1 MIGEELVDRVRRA
14 RERQGAVID
23 RVCGACDN
31 KCCKQMTMMG
41 SQDLR
46 RLVKAM
52 LLDPDFQG
60 RVRDGL
66 ARVADRLERDL
77 LVLKQ
82 VTELLEASSDES
94 QADDLADLR
103 RNVQQ
108 WADFVR
114 WLRSDFPLDYDEM
127 RRLLHFSA
135 IRSNT
140 VKAVDRFPGGLGALA
155 NLSGPDSG
163 FQYSRRRLG
172 PQRCLFYL
180 DDRGCI
186 CEDAKPAKCANF
198 FCVGEPDLL
207 QELRKEL
214 SFDDFVMANLN
225 IIDFQ
230 TLQEMI
236 SLERDLGSEFIAPKI
251 VIGASHE
258 QIDRIA
264 ATMGSAGENV
274 RVRRIERPG
283 LRSAAEVERELAEIP
298 EGVGLLEVYPAIN
311 GNTLYELALALDRI
325 RLRDE
330 HPSYVLAAGELK
342 PTPAAHPVWDDRMM
356 AQPLG
361 ALDLFVIRD

>member
-1 MIGEELVDRVRRA
+1 MIGEELLERVRRA
-14 RERQGAVID
+14 RERQHAVID

-52 LLDPDFQG
+52 LLDPDFQE

-66 ARVADRLERDL
+66 ARVADRLEADL
-77 LVLKQ
+77 VVLQQ
-82 VTELLEASSDES
+82 VTELLQAS
-94 QADDLADLR
+94 ADASHAEDLTDLQ
-103 RNVQQ
+103 RNVEQ

-114 WLRSDFPLDYDEM
+114 WLRSDFPLDLDEM

-155 NLSGPDSG
+155 NISGPDSS
-163 FQYSRRRLG
+163 FQYSRRRMG

-198 FCVGEPDLL
+198 FCVGDPNLL
-207 QELRKEL
+207 EELREEL
-214 SFDDFVMANLN
+214 SFDDFVMANLD
-225 IIDFQ
+225 IIQFEA
-230 TLQEMI
+230 LQEMI
-236 SLERDLGSEFIAPKI
+236 SLERDLGPDFTDPKI
-251 VIGASHE
+251 VIGASNE

-264 ATMGSAGENV
+264 ASMGSAGEDV

-283 LRSAAEVERELAEIP
+283 LRSAAEVERELAEVP
-298 EGVGLLEVYPAIN
+298 EGVGLLEVYPAID
-311 GNTLYELALALDRI
+311 GNTLYELALALDRV

-342 PTPAAHPVWDDRMM
+342 PTPAPHPVWDDRMM

-361 ALDLFVIRD
+361 ALDLFVVQS